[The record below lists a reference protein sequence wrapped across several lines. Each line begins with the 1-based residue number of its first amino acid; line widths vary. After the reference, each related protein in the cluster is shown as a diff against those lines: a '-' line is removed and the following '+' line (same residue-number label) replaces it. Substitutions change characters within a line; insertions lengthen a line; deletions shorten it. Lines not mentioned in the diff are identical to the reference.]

1 MFKYSIIIPSHNR
14 PNLLL
19 RSLKYYTNF
28 DLNIIII
35 CEKNNVNNEINS
47 LINNNLYK
55 INLIEVN
62 NHTFIEK
69 ILIARKCIK
78 TKYCLISPDDDFYD
92 IDSINNGIVF
102 LDNNIDYASYV
113 GNFVQFKKNK
123 YHTNIYKM
131 YNYNEKF
138 NFSKSDFFSK
148 KFKFILSIYALHR
161 TDVFLKILDFEEKIK
176 YLKQATLEFDF
187 YFLSLFYGKTKVV
200 RDIWMYRDQERYTEY
215 NKRYDTEKNSNNI
228 NLLFVI
234 NKSFLNSQI
243 YKNYLNEVCDFISKI
258 EKIKSNNYF
267 LKELINSYFNLQY
280 IKNTR
285 TKINLKSKFSKKSPK
300 FILELYYYFKFKFFL
315 IRYDRFYKYI
325 YEKPNYQIILKL
337 L

>member
-113 GNFVQFKKNK
+113 GNFVQFKK
-123 YHTNIYKM
+123 NIYKM

-243 YKNYLNEVCDFISKI
+243 YKNYLDEVCDFISKI
-258 EKIKSNNYF
+258 W
-267 LKELINSYFNLQY
+267 
-280 IKNTR
+280 
-285 TKINLKSKFSKKSPK
+285 
-300 FILELYYYFKFKFFL
+300 
-315 IRYDRFYKYI
+315 
-325 YEKPNYQIILKL
+325 
-337 L
+337 

>member
-138 NFSKSDFFSK
+138 N
-148 KFKFILSIYALHR
+148 
-161 TDVFLKILDFEEKIK
+161 
-176 YLKQATLEFDF
+176 
-187 YFLSLFYGKTKVV
+187 
-200 RDIWMYRDQERYTEY
+200 
-215 NKRYDTEKNSNNI
+215 
-228 NLLFVI
+228 
-234 NKSFLNSQI
+234 
-243 YKNYLNEVCDFISKI
+243 
-258 EKIKSNNYF
+258 
-267 LKELINSYFNLQY
+267 
-280 IKNTR
+280 
-285 TKINLKSKFSKKSPK
+285 
-300 FILELYYYFKFKFFL
+300 
-315 IRYDRFYKYI
+315 
-325 YEKPNYQIILKL
+325 
-337 L
+337 